1 MEECSLRSFTT
12 VDSQIVFGRSMG
24 RLTGFTKW
32 RSDCLAGVSDG
43 SLIKWP
49 NHESLLFIIKILHGF
64 IWVRSYKDSLDIVR
78 GQFTRI
84 TLRSRSSLKRVCF
97 VFKGFSQSAKL

>member
-12 VDSQIVFGRSMG
+12 VDSQVVFGRLMG
-24 RLTGFTKW
+24 RLTGFIKW
-32 RSDCLAGVSDG
+32 QSDCLAGVSGG

-49 NHESLLFIIKILHGF
+49 NHGSLLFITKILHGF
-64 IWVRSYKDSLDIVR
+64 MWVRSYKDSLDTVR

-84 TLRSRSSLKRVCF
+84 TLHSSRH
-97 VFKGFSQSAKL
+97 

>member
-12 VDSQIVFGRSMG
+12 VDSQVVFGRPMG
-24 RLTGFTKW
+24 RLTSFTKW
-32 RSDCLAGVSDG
+32 RSDCLTGVSGQG

-64 IWVRSYKDSLDIVR
+64 MCVRSYKDSLDIVR

-84 TLRSRSSLKRVCF
+84 TLRSSRR
-97 VFKGFSQSAKL
+97 